1 MVIHKN
7 SQDVISKTTKIVY
20 SGIFFVIIPRLD
32 RADGATRV
40 FFNKLFI
47 IYAKYGDSKC
57 KRPLLIATVSFS
69 ETKIFDAYC
78 YYSDKS
84 PAYVLAALNNGVVS
98 GESI

>member
-40 FFNKLFI
+40 F
-47 IYAKYGDSKC
+47 
-57 KRPLLIATVSFS
+57 LINYLSYTQNTATVSV
-69 ETKIFDAYC
+69 KDLYLLPP
-78 YYSDKS
+78 YHS
-84 PAYVLAALNNGVVS
+84 PKPKFLMLTVTILINLLPMFWQLSTMVS
-98 GESI
+98 